1 MGKKLLP
8 VLLGADLNCYGMACA
23 FYRAFHVRSV
33 VIGQEPLGA
42 TAASRFLRFVTRPGL
57 GDPLVCL
64 RTLLDFAR
72 ETPGCV
78 RLLLPGTDE
87 YARIL
92 IAHRAALSS
101 AYVLPVPGEQVLP
114 YFEKDHFYELCEKCG
129 VPYPATRLFH
139 GIPGMEE
146 IRAVGREY
154 GYPYVL
160 KPACSPDYFHHP
172 FPGIQKVFFVHNPSE
187 AADIFA
193 SVAGAGYRGGMLAQ
207 RRIGEGDGD
216 GYVLTVYCDRRG
228 RIAARACGRVLLEE
242 HTPCG
247 RGNYAALMTAPVPS
261 VAARIGG
268 LLTAIG
274 YRGFANF
281 DLRRD
286 RDGRFHVLGMNL
298 RPGRSNHFLTAGGL
312 NPARLVT
319 EDAVL
324 GRDLVPTDMTAP
336 LLWRTVP
343 YRTVLRYTRDP
354 SLREAAAGLHRA
366 GCEAGPWWEE
376 DDLAFNPRRAAY
388 VFLHMRREAEKFR
401 RYAPLH

>member
-33 VIGQEPLGA
+33 VIGQEALGA
-42 TAASRFLRFVTRPGL
+42 TAASRFLRFIARPGL

-64 RTLLDFAR
+64 RVLLDFAR
-72 ETPGCV
+72 ETPDCV

-87 YARIL
+87 YARFL
-92 IAHRAALSS
+92 IAHQAALSS
-101 AYVLPVPGEQVLP
+101 AYVLPVPGENALP
-114 YFEKDHFYELCEKCG
+114 YFEKHHFYALCEQTG
-129 VPYPATRLFH
+129 VPYPPTRLLS
-139 GIPGMEE
+139 GTPDREE
-146 IRAVGREY
+146 ICALGTEY

-160 KPACSPDYFHHP
+160 KAVCSPDYFRHP
-172 FPGIQKVFFVHNPSE
+172 FPGMQKVFFVHNPTE

-193 SVAGAGYRGGMLAQ
+193 SVAAAGYRGGMLAQ
-207 RRIGEGDGD
+207 RCIGQGDGD

-228 RIAARACGRVLLEE
+228 RVAARACGRVLLEE

-247 RGNYAALMTAPVPS
+247 RGNYAALITAPIPP
-261 VAARIGG
+261 VAARIGT
-268 LLTAIG
+268 LLSAIG

-286 RDGRFHVLGMNL
+286 RDGRFYVLEMNL

-319 EDAVL
+319 EDCVL
-324 GRDLVPTDMTAP
+324 GRDLVPADMTAP

-343 YRTVLRYTRDP
+343 YQTVLRYTRDP
-354 SLREAAAGLHRA
+354 ALREAAAALHRA
-366 GCEAGPWWEE
+366 GHEAGPWWEE

-388 VFLHMRREAEKFR
+388 VFLHMRREKEKFR
-401 RYAPLH
+401 RYAPL